1 MCAHGHSRRSLRGFT
16 LVELLV
22 VIAIIAI
29 LVVMLLPAVQAARE
43 AARRS
48 QCTNNLKQVG
58 LAMLTF
64 ENEQRTF
71 PVGNVGWVG
80 NAWLGHTAF
89 TQILPVVEEILDV
102 DLEASTSYAE
112 MSEQQIP
119 VYLCPSDDTAGRAI
133 HYWWVDSYFAR
144 SNYVMCWGPNSMHPY
159 ETQRYQDPPCQ
170 VPGACNFETD
180 GPFREGKARKLREFV
195 DGTSKTVLVSELI
208 AGKVDDD
215 PAQTFLLDYRGV
227 WAAPLMGPSAYT
239 HKETPNSSVGDGIH
253 NNWCQDG
260 PLTPCSAAPP
270 QAHLRW
276 ASARSMNPGGV
287 NAVFA
292 DGHVAFYVDE
302 IDADVW
308 RFLSTIAG
316 GEE

>member
-64 ENEQRTF
+64 ESEQRTF
-71 PVGNVGWVG
+71 PVGNVGWVEG
-80 NAWLGHTAF
+80 TWLGHTAF

-102 DLEASTSYAE
+102 DLEALTSNAE

-144 SNYVMCWGPNSMHPY
+144 SNYVMCWGPTSMHPY
-159 ETQRYQDPPCQ
+159 ETQWRYQDPACKE
-170 VPGACNFETD
+170 PGACNFETD
-180 GPFREGKARKLREFV
+180 GPFREGEARKLRELADARNNGETVVYTTQKTLADHGDTV
-195 DGTSKTVLVSELI
+195 DEETSKEIASKLEELKELLD
-208 AGKVDDD
+208 GDD
-215 PAQTFLLDYRGV
+215 PIAIKDKTREVVESSHALAQAVYESAQSSQDPGV
-227 WAAPLMGPSAYT
+227 PSSNGA
-239 HKETPNSSVGDGIH
+239 E
-253 NNWCQDG
+253 
-260 PLTPCSAAPP
+260 
-270 QAHLRW
+270 
-276 ASARSMNPGGV
+276 
-287 NAVFA
+287 
-292 DGHVAFYVDE
+292 DE
-302 IDADVW
+302 AEVVEEAEYEVID
-308 RFLSTIAG
+308 
-316 GEE
+316 EEK